1 MAWTN
6 RTVDADAAAGA
17 PTVSAASAATDTLPF
32 VVCEP
37 KHSAQPTHLCAN
49 SVAFAAALL

>member
-37 KHSAQPTHLCAN
+37 KHSAQPTHRCAN